1 LLIKFICLSLIKINI
16 YNMKTLKT
24 KDTKFATLNKDIRES
39 LINQLLELQQ
49 KESKTWAT
57 VHGREYKNH
66 KNYSSILDKMYF
78 EIDLL
83 NLQIDKIKEV
93 LIGNKFK

>member
-1 LLIKFICLSLIKINI
+1 
-16 YNMKTLKT
+16 MKTLKT
-24 KDTKFATLNKDIRES
+24 EDTKFTNLNKDNRKS

-49 KESKTWAT
+49 KESKTWAI

-66 KNYSSILDKMYF
+66 KNYSQILDKMYF

-83 NLQIDKIKEV
+83 NIQIDKIKEV
-93 LIGNKFK
+93 LINNKFN

>member
-1 LLIKFICLSLIKINI
+1 
-16 YNMKTLKT
+16 MKTLKT
-24 KDTKFATLNKDIRES
+24 EDTKFTNLNKDNRKS

-49 KESKTWAT
+49 KETKTWAI

-66 KNYSSILDKMYF
+66 KNYPQILDKMYF

-83 NLQIDKIKEV
+83 NIQIDKIKEV
-93 LIGNKFK
+93 LINNKFN